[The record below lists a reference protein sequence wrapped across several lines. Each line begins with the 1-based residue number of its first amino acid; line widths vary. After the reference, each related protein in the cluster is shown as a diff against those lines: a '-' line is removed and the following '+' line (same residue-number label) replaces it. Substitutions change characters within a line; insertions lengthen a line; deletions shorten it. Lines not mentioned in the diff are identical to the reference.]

1 MLKLMLIQRN
11 GATTHKIIDSDV
23 AFHDF
28 IEMVSYE
35 NFGKQISYDNAQKTV
50 YVPRTGTTYTMLNVY
65 GATANDLTM
74 AG

>member
-11 GATTHKIIDSDV
+11 GATTHKIIGSDV

-28 IEMVSYE
+28 IEMVTYE
-35 NFGKQISYDNAQKTV
+35 NFGKSISYDNAKQTV